1 MTNLINKY
9 NNNEK
14 INIKYVNEIIKLIKS
29 KQITFPYMKD
39 RTSIN
44 TIIEKFNNLKKYKY
58 NLLEN
63 YKYKI
68 QNLEKDLPELET
80 DEFATFNNKYSLIV
94 NQPSDYENYNII
106 SDYFNEI
113 CRMKCKRY
121 DQTNSPYDYWTNI
134 NNVPKIAHAA
144 AKKYGYLSRY
154 SLRESMYKL
163 IGECT
168 SFRPTLMVAMLN
180 IFNAKS
186 VLDFSSGWGDRLIGC
201 LSQDVDLY
209 YGIDPNTCLHPHYKD
224 MINTFAPENKRHKY
238 VMINKPFE
246 DAQLND
252 KKFDLVFTSP
262 PYFNLEEYADESTQS
277 MLRYSSLDNWLE
289 NFLFVAMNKAWCH
302 LKVGGHMVIIIN
314 NIRDREPFIGKMLK
328 HKLKDSI
335 YLGRIGYAEKTR
347 KGYRNP
353 QPMWIWKKQL
363 NKNTSKNINININ
376 EEYYKKYKKY
386 KTKYLKNK

>member
-1 MTNLINKY
+1 
-9 NNNEK
+9 
-14 INIKYVNEIIKLIKS
+14 
-29 KQITFPYMKD
+29 MKD